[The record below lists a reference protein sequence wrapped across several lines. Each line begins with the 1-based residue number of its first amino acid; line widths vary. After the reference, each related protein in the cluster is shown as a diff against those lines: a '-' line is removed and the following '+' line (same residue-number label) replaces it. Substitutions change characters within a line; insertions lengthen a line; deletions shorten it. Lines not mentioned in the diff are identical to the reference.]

1 MVTKSITVVQE
12 SGKCRYWTL
21 SNQAAMDNL
30 LRRYKVDVLI
40 DSEYACEVGRYIS
53 LVDGMTYTLGDSF
66 SSSVELQD
74 WSGGGCNKAAS
85 GKTVGKE
92 RAISTT
98 TTSPSPDNE
107 TVHNVTPTNDP
118 KFIAIDLD
126 DETLDRAI
134 ATIPTMSF

>member
-74 WSGGGCNKAAS
+74 WSSSGCNQKTES
-85 GKTVGKE
+85 SKTVGKE

-98 TTSPSPDNE
+98 TTTSPDNGM
-107 TVHNVTPTNDP
+107 VHNVTPTNDP
-118 KFIAIDLD
+118 KFVAIDLD
-126 DETLDRAI
+126 DDTLDRAI